1 MVTNNNNRNILPTTV
16 KKGVSNKNMVGITA
30 PQQIFFSMDLNSAKP
45 IPWESRKF
53 HPLIRRLFLSKNI
66 PDVLLVGKLKHFVG
80 TVMRVTQD
88 LKIFDTVKGY
98 KIPFHSKFFQ
108 SKFSS
113 QPIVS
118 QEGEE
123 FVKLEV
129 KEMLKKGTIRKFQP
143 SKGEFVRNLFLV
155 KKEGLRPK
163 NSDKFEANECP

>member
-1 MVTNNNNRNILPTTV
+1 
-16 KKGVSNKNMVGITA
+16 MVGITA

-98 KIPFHSKFFQ
+98 KISFHSKFFQ